1 MKDVLKSLK
10 ILDTDGTLCL
20 SSLSLAAALVLIAV
34 QPGWEAITVFTLAIL
49 NFNAKKFFAF
59 LKARKEAGDAERINA
74 MDAEIS
80 ALKQE
85 FLKLNAAM
93 TFKNIGR
100 Q

>member
-1 MKDVLKSLK
+1 MKDFLKAMK
-10 ILDTDGTLCL
+10 ILDADGTLCL
-20 SSLSLAAALVLIAV
+20 SSLCLGASLVLIAA
-34 QPGWEAITVFTLAIL
+34 QPGWQSITAFTLAIL

-59 LKARKEAGDAERINA
+59 LKARKEAGDAQRIGA
-74 MDAEIS
+74 MDAEIC

-85 FLKLNAAM
+85 FLKLNAAL